1 MPNEITI
8 SGITGSSPFD
18 IFTCDTGRTTCIYM
32 KTVTPSDLPTSFD
45 VPIIFEPLL
54 SVNVK
59 IVDDNNCEINEIIT
73 F

>member
-18 IFTCDTGRTTCIYM
+18 IYTCDTGRTTCIYM
-32 KTVTPSDLPTSFD
+32 NTVKSSDLPVSFD
-45 VPIIFEPLL
+45 VPIIFESLP

-59 IVDDNNCEINEIIT
+59 IVDDINCEINKIVT